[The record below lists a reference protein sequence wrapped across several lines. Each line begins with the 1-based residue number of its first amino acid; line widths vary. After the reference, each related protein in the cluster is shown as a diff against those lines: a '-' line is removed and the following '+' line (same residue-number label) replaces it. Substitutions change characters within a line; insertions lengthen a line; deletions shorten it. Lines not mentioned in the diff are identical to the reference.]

1 MVLELE
7 FLGLIFIVLVPEET
21 AYVGSIVLPYPLVYC
36 CAVPLMHSW
45 ALVVTASEH
54 PWAVL
59 EELLE
64 EGVASLF

>member
-1 MVLELE
+1 M
-7 FLGLIFIVLVPEET
+7 LGPEET
-21 AYVGSIVLPYPLVYC
+21 VYVGSIVVPYPLVCC
-36 CAVPLMHSW
+36 CAVSLTHSW

-64 EGVASLF
+64 KGMAWLF